1 MPGRTSFADTVFD
14 LEQLSTSVSAHTT
27 LVPSAAE
34 KYRTALEEMLTKLKV
49 LSSTQKTLRADK
61 QKVTQDLK
69 ETLRQGRRLATDVR
83 TVIRGEVG
91 IRSEKLVEFGI
102 APLRPRPRR
111 KVEPEE
117 QIEIKP
123 AASQPS

>member
-14 LEQLSTSVSAHTT
+14 LEQLHTSVSAHTT

-34 KYRTALEEMLTKLKV
+34 KYRAALEEMLTQLKT
-49 LSSTQKTLRADK
+49 LSSAQKTLRADK

-117 QIEIKP
+117 PIETAP
-123 AASQPS
+123 AAPRPS

>member
-14 LEQLSTSVSAHTT
+14 LEQLHTSVSTHPT

-34 KYRTALEEMLTKLKV
+34 RYRSALEELLTQLKT

-111 KVEPEE
+111 KVETEE
-117 QIEIKP
+117 P
-123 AASQPS
+123 VAPRPS

>member
-14 LEQLSTSVSAHTT
+14 LEQLHTSMSSHTT

-34 KYRTALEEMLTKLKV
+34 RYRSALEELLTKLKT
-49 LSSTQKTLRADK
+49 LSSTQKTLIADK

-69 ETLRQGRRLATDVR
+69 ETLRHGRRLATDVR

-111 KVEPEE
+111 KVEAEVE
-117 QIEIKP
+117 AKP
-123 AASQPS
+123 PAPQPS